1 MVIITTTGNLGA
13 DAEAK
18 QINGK
23 TYISMNVGCRM
34 RKDTT
39 LWVNVLTSYNERLM
53 PYLKK
58 GQSIMISGEADIKGF
73 SRKDG
78 GVGVDV
84 SMFAYSLQLVGRAES
99 GQQSNESA
107 QADKLS
113 TQSEKTAQA
122 QNSAQIS
129 GLVKPG
135 EEDLPF

>member
-58 GQSIMISGEADIKGF
+58 GQSIMISGEVDIKGYT
-73 SRKDG
+73 RKDMG
-78 GVGVDV
+78 AGVDV

-99 GQQSNESA
+99 APQATNEPRPNNY
-107 QADKLS
+107 
-113 TQSEKTAQA
+113 QA
-122 QNSAQIS
+122 QPQQTQHGANM
-129 GLVKPG
+129 G
-135 EEDLPF
+135 ETTDESNLPF

>member
-13 DAEAK
+13 DAESK

-84 SMFAYSLQLVGRAES
+84 SMFAYSLQLVGSAPQATETERPNNYQPQPQQTQHGANTGQITDES
-99 GQQSNESA
+99 N
-107 QADKLS
+107 
-113 TQSEKTAQA
+113 
-122 QNSAQIS
+122 
-129 GLVKPG
+129 
-135 EEDLPF
+135 LPF

>member
-84 SMFAYSLQLVGRAES
+84 SMFAYSLQLVGRAEN
-99 GQQSNESA
+99 GQQATETERLNNYQPQPQQTQHGANTGQITDESN
-107 QADKLS
+107 
-113 TQSEKTAQA
+113 
-122 QNSAQIS
+122 
-129 GLVKPG
+129 
-135 EEDLPF
+135 LPF

>member
-84 SMFAYSLQLVGRAES
+84 SMFAYSLQLVGSAP
-99 GQQSNESA
+99 QATNEA
-107 QADKLS
+107 RPNNY
-113 TQSEKTAQA
+113 QA
-122 QNSAQIS
+122 QPQQTQHGANTGQITDES
-129 GLVKPG
+129 N
-135 EEDLPF
+135 LPF

>member
-99 GQQSNESA
+99 APQATNEARPNNYQAKPQQTQHGANTGQIKDESN
-107 QADKLS
+107 
-113 TQSEKTAQA
+113 
-122 QNSAQIS
+122 
-129 GLVKPG
+129 
-135 EEDLPF
+135 LPF